1 MTSDDAPPT
10 TSLTGTAATGDRLR
24 TLIALRDHLARTLED
39 QDDARATSA
48 LSKQLVD
55 VMDRIEELG
64 GTQKSVKTPLDEL
77 ALRRAAKG

>member
-1 MTSDDAPPT
+1 MTSDDAPT
-10 TSLTGTAATGDRLR
+10 DRSLAGTAATGDRLQ
-24 TLIALRDHLARTLED
+24 TLVALRDHLARTLDD

-64 GTQKSVKTPLDEL
+64 GATKTKKTPLDEL
-77 ALRRAAKG
+77 AERRAARA